1 MIPITEYAGKDVAVY
16 GLGRTG
22 LAAARALKAGKARV
36 HAWDDSEETRAKAE
50 AAGIPLS
57 DLNKRDWQSF
67 AALVLSPGIP
77 YRFPQPHRLVR
88 LAQMTNVPVVGDMEL
103 FARAVQQLPERGRP
117 KVIGITGTNG
127 KSTTT
132 ALIGHILKEC
142 GMDAR
147 IGGNIGTG
155 VLDMA
160 PLHANAYYVLELSS
174 YQLDLVKSLHCDV
187 AVMLNVSP
195 DHLDRHGGMKGYVD
209 AKRRIFLNQQ
219 PGDTAVI
226 AVDDTITQ
234 TLAMDLAARGG
245 VRVTQVSS
253 EFALGRGVSAVNG
266 NLFDSLSGNAIRVG
280 DLNEAPALPGR
291 HNHQN
296 AAAAYAACRAL
307 GIEPSRINAAIQTF
321 PGLAH
326 RMEQVGEIDG
336 VRFVNDSKATN
347 AQAAEQ
353 ALRAYPRV
361 YWIAGGVP
369 KAEGIGPLN
378 SLFNRVAKAYL
389 IGDAADAFAR
399 TIENVVPFEKSGTLE
414 KAVSSAFRDARASGE
429 ENPIVLLSPACASFD
444 QFKDFEARGDA
455 FRHIVEDL
463 GGNALVKVM
472 KESA

>member
-1 MIPITEYAGKDVAVY
+1 MIPITEYAGCDVAVF

-22 LAAARALKAGKARV
+22 LAAAKALMAGRARV
-36 HAWDDSEETRAKAE
+36 HAWDDNEDMRKRAE
-50 AAGIPLS
+50 AAGVPLA

-67 AALVLSPGIP
+67 SALVLSPGIP

-103 FARAVQQLPERGRP
+103 FARAVQKLPERGRP
-117 KVIGITGTNG
+117 KIVGITGTNG

-147 IGGNIGTG
+147 VGGNIGTG

-160 PLHANAYYVLELSS
+160 PLHANAVYVLELSS

-187 AVMLNVSP
+187 SVLLNISP
-195 DHLDRHGGMKGYVD
+195 DHLERHGGMKGYID
-209 AKRRIFLNQQ
+209 AKKRIFLNQQ

-226 AVDDTITQ
+226 GVDDTISQ
-234 TLAMDLAARGG
+234 TIAMDLATRGG
-245 VRVTQVSS
+245 VRVTQISS
-253 EFALGRGVSAVNG
+253 EFALGRGVSAVDG
-266 NLFDSLSGNAIRVG
+266 NLYDSLAGNAVRVG
-280 DLNEAPALPGR
+280 DLDEAPTLPGQ
-291 HNHQN
+291 HNYQN

-307 GIEPSRINAAIQTF
+307 GLEPGRIFAAMSTF

-326 RMEQVGEIDG
+326 RMEQVGEIEG

-353 ALRAYPRV
+353 ALRAYPKV

-369 KAEGIGPLN
+369 KAEGIGPLAPY
-378 SLFNRVAKAYL
+378 FNHVAKAYL
-389 IGDAADAFAR
+389 IGEAADAFGRALDGKAAY
-399 TIENVVPFEKSGTLE
+399 EKSGTLE
-414 KAVSSAFRDARASGE
+414 QAVSDAYADAKASGE
-429 ENPIVLLSPACASFD
+429 ESPIVLLSPACASFD
-444 QFKDFEARGDA
+444 QFRDFEARGEA
-455 FRHIVEDL
+455 FREIVETL
-463 GGNALVKVM
+463 GGNALVKVR
-472 KESA
+472 ATA

>member
-36 HAWDDSEETRAKAE
+36 HAWDDSEETRARAE

-132 ALIGHILKEC
+132 ALIGHILTEC

-160 PLHANAYYVLELSS
+160 PLHANACYVLELSS

-219 PGDTAVI
+219 PGDTAII

-234 TLAMDLAARGG
+234 TLAMDLSARGG

-253 EFALGRGVSAVNG
+253 EFALGRGVSAING
-266 NLFDSLSGNAIRVG
+266 NLFDSLSGNALRVG
-280 DLNEAPALPGR
+280 DLTEAPALPGR

-307 GIEPSRINAAIQTF
+307 GIDPARIYAAIQSF

-353 ALRAYPRV
+353 ALRAYPKV

-369 KAEGIGPLN
+369 KAEGIGPL
-378 SLFNRVAKAYL
+378 SGLFKRVAKAYL

-399 TIENVVPFEKSGTLE
+399 TIDDAIPCEKSGTLE
-414 KAVSSAFRDARASGE
+414 KAVSAAYRDAKASGDE
-429 ENPIVLLSPACASFD
+429 SPIVLLSPACASFD

-455 FRHIVEDL
+455 FRHIVEDI